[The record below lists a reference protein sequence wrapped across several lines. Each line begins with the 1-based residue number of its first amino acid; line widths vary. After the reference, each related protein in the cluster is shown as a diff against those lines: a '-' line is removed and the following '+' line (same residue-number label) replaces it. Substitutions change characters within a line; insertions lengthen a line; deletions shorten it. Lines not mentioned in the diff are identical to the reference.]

1 MINDPIFLLIA
12 FAAVTL
18 GAALQS
24 LAGFGLA
31 VIAAPILVLINPDF
45 LAAPILTFG
54 CLASLLNT
62 LVYRKKLQINQTKI
76 TLSGRVVG
84 SVVGVYL
91 LTLLAPE
98 IFAVSFAIFIMLSVV
113 LSYRHVGV
121 LNSPRNLVL
130 AGFLSGVM
138 GTTTGVGGPPIALVY
153 QNSTLDSARAELG
166 VFFLVGTMVSLTL
179 LSITGNISA
188 EQVQLTWPLIPAVL
202 VGFLLSRRLEH
213 HFKPH
218 FLKPIIAILSLISSV
233 IILVK
238 TMAMG

>member
-1 MINDPIFLLIA
+1 MVYDPIFLLIA
-12 FAAVTL
+12 FVAVTL

-31 VIAAPILVLINPDF
+31 VIAAPILVLINPEF

-62 LVYRKKLQINQTKI
+62 LTYRKSIQINQTKI
-76 TLSGRVVG
+76 TLSGRIVG
-84 SVVGVYL
+84 SIVGVYL
-91 LTLLAPE
+91 LTLLAADF
-98 IFAVSFAIFIMLSVV
+98 FAVSFAIFIMLSVM
-113 LSYRHVGV
+113 LSYRHVGL

-153 QNSTLDSARAELG
+153 QNSTLNNTRAELG
-166 VFFLVGTMVSLTL
+166 VFFLVGTIVSLTL
-179 LSITGNISA
+179 LWITGNISA
-188 EQVQLTWPLIPAVL
+188 EQVQLTWPLTPAVL
-202 VGFLLSRRLEH
+202 VGFLLSRRLEKY
-213 HFKPH
+213 FKPH
-218 FLKPIIAILSLISSV
+218 FLKPIIAVLSLISSV

-238 TMAMG
+238 TMAIG